1 MTDRQGQGAKRATM
15 RPWQHHLRDAAE
27 RAALW
32 WVAHVAG
39 ALLVLAL
46 VLAVVAA
53 WLGVL
58 PDADLSRLFPEKS
71 CCRGDE

>member
-1 MTDRQGQGAKRATM
+1 MTDRQGQGANRATL
-15 RPWQHHLRDAAE
+15 RPWQHYLRDAAE

-32 WVAHVAG
+32 GVAHVAE

-58 PDADLSRLFPEKS
+58 PDADLSGLFPEKS
-71 CCRGDE
+71 CCRGDP

>member
-1 MTDRQGQGAKRATM
+1 MTDRPAQGAS
-15 RPWQHHLRDAAE
+15 RPAARQWPERLRTAAE

-32 WVAHVAG
+32 WVAHVAE

-53 WLGVL
+53 WLGLL
-58 PDADLSRLFPEKS
+58 PDTDLSGLFSEKS
-71 CCRGDE
+71 CCRGDP